1 MDARVGLKK
10 RVGVDVLE
18 DRAIA
23 RPQTRQRIAQK
34 ILLPVA
40 DGTDAV
46 DEHEAAHTASISF
59 SGQHGEATAPRVTQH
74 VPGAKTKRFANRGQV
89 ASVVLDASR
98 TRTWRCLRRATTPL
112 VVEDE
117 LTALGQGSESGPQQ
131 VMIEQQSAVHTHER
145 YRAVYLRREVYGEL
159 EPACANGAPY

>member
-1 MDARVGLKK
+1 MNARVRLKE
-10 RVGVDVLE
+10 RFGIDVLE
-18 DRAIA
+18 DRAVA
-23 RPQTRQRIAQK
+23 RTQPRQRIAQE

-46 DEHEAAHTASISF
+46 DEDETSNASPISF
-59 SGQHGEATAPRVTQH
+59 SGQHGEATAPRMTQH
-74 VPGAKTKRFANRGQV
+74 VPGAKAKRFAYRGQI
-89 ASVVLDASR
+89 ASVVLDASDA
-98 TRTWRCLRRATTPL
+98 RTWRCLRCTPTSL
-112 VVEDE
+112 VVQDE

-145 YRAVYLRREVYGEL
+145 YRAVYLRREVDGEL